1 MPEEGITLTPN
12 SHLLTSDEIIK
23 IASIFVSE
31 GVKKVNS
38 FIVLMYFSFI
48 YFPLLAHWLQT
59 LESSL
64 AKYF

>member
-31 GVKKVNS
+31 GVKKGIS
-38 FIVLMYFSFI
+38 TLSAF
-48 YFPLLAHWLQT
+48 LLRLIDCKT
-59 LESSL
+59 LESTL
-64 AKYF
+64 QKYF